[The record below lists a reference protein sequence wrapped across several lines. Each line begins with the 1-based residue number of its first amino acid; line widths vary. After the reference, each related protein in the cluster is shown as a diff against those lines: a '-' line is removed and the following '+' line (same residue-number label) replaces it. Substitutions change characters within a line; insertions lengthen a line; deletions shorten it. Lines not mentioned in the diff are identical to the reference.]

1 MSHKIVGK
9 HMLIFPKPFLFLM
22 PINDKVNTNYN
33 TNYYIGQARKEKKK
47 NLMYEYNINTSN
59 ILITIMFTK

>member
-1 MSHKIVGK
+1 
-9 HMLIFPKPFLFLM
+9 MLIFPKPFLFLM

-47 NLMYEYNINTSN
+47 KVKNVRIQYKY
-59 ILITIMFTK
+59 

>member
-22 PINDKVNTNYN
+22 PINDKVNTNY
-33 TNYYIGQARKEKKK
+33 YIGQTRKKK
-47 NLMYEYNINTSN
+47 KVKMYEYNINTSN
-59 ILITIMFTK
+59 TLITITFTK